1 MCATMG
7 TAWGGLPHSAIP
19 FGAEEP
25 PKQINRSW
33 PQKGNMQRHK
43 TYVNDNANLNVNA
56 SARVSASAGKQK
68 FI

>member
-1 MCATMG
+1 MCAAMG
-7 TAWGGLPHSAIP
+7 TAWVGLPHSAIP

-43 TYVNDNANLNVNA
+43 TYVNDNASLNVSA